1 MGREL
6 FQDRTSIRFFYWEV
20 SGQIE
25 RCKWLSESES
35 NILIIKRKAQMQVSV
50 ICQRHI
56 WMMGWK
62 QIFWIPLTFWNEI
75 HFARTFSVH
84 RSYLNISCSSHRRIL
99 LSCVNYSRIQLHYF
113 PVATRIQ
120 KVVIKGEYYPPVAT
134 TGEYLKE
141 NHKFRVWGS
150 QKLSLFCFRPNKLK
164 LMYVQ

>member
-1 MGREL
+1 MPMGLSLEHRDSWNKAMTYTPL
-6 FQDRTSIRFFYWEV
+6 LS
-20 SGQIE
+20 SSSL
-25 RCKWLSESES
+25 WLSESES

-120 KVVIKGEYYPPVAT
+120 KVVIKGEYYSPVAT

-141 NHKFRVWGS
+141 NHKFRV
-150 QKLSLFCFRPNKLK
+150 
-164 LMYVQ
+164 